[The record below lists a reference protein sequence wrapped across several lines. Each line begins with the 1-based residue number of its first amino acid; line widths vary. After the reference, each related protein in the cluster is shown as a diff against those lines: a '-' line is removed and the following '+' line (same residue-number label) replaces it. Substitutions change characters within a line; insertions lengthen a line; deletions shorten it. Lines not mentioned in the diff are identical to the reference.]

1 MNTARHVLMSSVGGG
16 TQDRAVITPS
26 VEVYEDV
33 FPAVPA
39 NYTSTKQL
47 FPDANYVA
55 VGKGFY
61 LTSGNFP
68 SGTQFI
74 WGVDLMKNNVS
85 EAKAQVQAIKDAFQV
100 RRERLQ
106 PVPETLADSCRTL
119 VCRMCDC
126 SLLNLATSRTL
137 GPTTGVRP
145 TGLCCSTQ
153 TNSERFP
160 AWLHN
165 NGAQLA

>member
-1 MNTARHVLMSSVGGG
+1 MSSVGGG
-16 TQDRAVITPS
+16 TQDRTVITPS

-47 FPDANYVA
+47 FPEANYVA
-55 VGKGFY
+55 VGKEFY

-100 RRERLQ
+100 RRDGLK
-106 PVPETLADSCRTL
+106 PVLGTRADSCRTL
-119 VCRMCDC
+119 VYRMCIC
-126 SLLNLATSRTL
+126 SHSNSATSRTL
-137 GPTTGVRP
+137 GPTTGARP
-145 TGLCCSTQ
+145 TGPCCSTQ
-153 TNSERFP
+153 TNSEHCFT
-160 AWLHN
+160 
-165 NGAQLA
+165 